1 MRQILVVDYEYCS
14 GCHTC
19 EIACQ
24 QEHGMDPDKYGIKL
38 TQIGPDEIKPRKWQ
52 FEFLPIPT
60 DRCDICANRQAK
72 GKLPS
77 CVQHCQAGC
86 LYLRDA
92 DDCRSSHWDARL
104 VVSRCNRTGRLDDMR
119 YPTAP
124 CLKWIACCFEMVL
137 SRLFPTY
144 IMRGK
149 ARGKQ
154 SGENR
159 YSVRISL
166 ACVYAQLYRNR
177 EELFRF
183 SACSQQSYRWS

>member
-1 MRQILVVDYEYCS
+1 MRQVLVVDYEYCS

-77 CVQHCQAGC
+77 CVQHCQAGY

-92 DDCRSSHWDARL
+92 DDLGDLLSKRK
-104 VVSRCNRTGRLDDMR
+104 VSLFTLGR
-119 YPTAP
+119 
-124 CLKWIACCFEMVL
+124 
-137 SRLFPTY
+137 
-144 IMRGK
+144 
-149 ARGKQ
+149 
-154 SGENR
+154 
-159 YSVRISL
+159 
-166 ACVYAQLYRNR
+166 
-177 EELFRF
+177 
-183 SACSQQSYRWS
+183 